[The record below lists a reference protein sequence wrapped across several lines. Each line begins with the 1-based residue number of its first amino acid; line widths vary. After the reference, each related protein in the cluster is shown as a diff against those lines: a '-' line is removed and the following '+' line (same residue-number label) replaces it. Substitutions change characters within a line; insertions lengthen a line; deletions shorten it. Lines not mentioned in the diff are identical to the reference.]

1 MTDEDRGE
9 GGIATR
15 GEHGDAV
22 PDRPDDD
29 ACDPLLQAEPDRRGQ
44 RAVDD
49 RKAPR
54 GAAEQDRRSEAPMN
68 GNLEAL
74 NMAAG
79 MMRSEERRVG
89 KEVVSTCRSR
99 WSPYRSKKQQDKE
112 YYTISPIQEEYTN

>member
-54 GAAEQDRRSEAPMN
+54 GAAEQERGPEAPMN
-68 GNLEAL
+68 GHLEAL

-79 MMRSEERRVG
+79 ILYGDVHAISAPPPDRTNPRMH
-89 KEVVSTCRSR
+89 SR
-99 WSPYRSKKQQDKE
+99 TYC
-112 YYTISPIQEEYTN
+112 PIRTP